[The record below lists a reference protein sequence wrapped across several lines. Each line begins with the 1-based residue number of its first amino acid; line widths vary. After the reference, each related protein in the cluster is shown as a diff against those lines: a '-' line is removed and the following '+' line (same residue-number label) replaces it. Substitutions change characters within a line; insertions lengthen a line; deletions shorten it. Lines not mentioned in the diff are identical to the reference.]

1 MSLDIA
7 LGVGGVPRGRIIEI
21 FGPESSGKTT
31 IALHLVAEVQKM
43 GGLAGYIDAEHALDP
58 IYAKNLGVDTN
69 NIYLSQPDDG
79 EQALK

>member
-1 MSLDIA
+1 
-7 LGVGGVPRGRIIEI
+7 
-21 FGPESSGKTT
+21 
-31 IALHLVAEVQKM
+31 M

-79 EQALK
+79 EQALGNS